1 MIEVSHISKFFNGK
15 KVLDDVSLSVGKC
28 ETLCI
33 IGSIGSGKSTLL
45 RCIAGLERPECGTIC
60 FDGRPLMC
68 KNAGGYNHIG
78 MVFQNFNLFPHFNV
92 LRNLTLAPIKVLGM
106 SQKEAEEQAFQQ
118 LKKVGLGEK
127 ALLFPHELSAGQRQR
142 VAIARC
148 LMMKPRL
155 MLFDE
160 PTSALDPVAEAEV
173 MDVLRKLKK
182 EIPQVIIT
190 HKMALVKEI
199 ADKVI
204 FMYDGRVCEEGTPVD
219 LLNNPTQ
226 TATRSF
232 LSFQKNMIYRIEHV
246 LFDRPELNA
255 RIECYCN
262 RFGLGSQAFHFV
274 QLVVEELLNLLPLEK
289 GLDLVLSKSDT
300 EVRMSL
306 DVTLPF
312 SDTMYLDP
320 MQAKDDLSL
329 NIISGL
335 CEVMLETTN
344 EEGCK
349 LIHLELNKERL
360 LIS

>member
-219 LLNNPTQ
+219 LLKNPTQ

-232 LSFQKNMIYRIEHV
+232 MSFQKNMIYRIEHV